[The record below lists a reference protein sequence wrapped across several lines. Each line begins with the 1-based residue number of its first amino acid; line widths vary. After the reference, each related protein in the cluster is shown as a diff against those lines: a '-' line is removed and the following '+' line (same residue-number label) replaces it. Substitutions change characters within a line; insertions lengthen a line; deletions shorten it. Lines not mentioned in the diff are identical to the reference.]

1 MALFSQV
8 HQTISLSSK
17 LLWRKV
23 RHSYIFILAGLVIL
37 LLLSFPS
44 KVLSQATGPSMFFNY
59 TSISMSLIQCKQ
71 TAYNKIA
78 DALEIAAE
86 NQVSGT
92 IETSTNGVFGSGS
105 GGHSA
110 AVLCL
115 PDNGVA
121 VAVAAGP
128 SQQRNSDVVSYL
140 LQGF

>member
-1 MALFSQV
+1 
-8 HQTISLSSK
+8 
-17 LLWRKV
+17 
-23 RHSYIFILAGLVIL
+23 
-37 LLLSFPS
+37 
-44 KVLSQATGPSMFFNY
+44 MFFNY
-59 TSISMSLIQCKQ
+59 TAISMSLIQCKQ

-128 SQQRNSDVVSYL
+128 SQQRNS
-140 LQGF
+140 